1 MASEQEY
8 RSNLELLDQQEKIL
22 SAQVQR
28 HDREIAR
35 LRRKRR
41 RRIVQRSL
49 ALFVGIV
56 LALFGIIDLIVVQS
70 LNANITNILVFTLSE
85 FIAIPLLRH
94 GIVLFRKMPVEDE
107 ITAAAVELVQTQES
121 LFHLKEE
128 RLALIR
134 TPVKVARTDAAPAP
148 SRENIV
154 GERLVTFEQPSV
166 VCPECGAP
174 AREGAKICR
183 TCGHLFL

>member
-8 RSNLELLDQQEKIL
+8 RSSLELLDQQEKII
-22 SAQVQR
+22 SVQVQR

-41 RRIVQRSL
+41 RRIIQRSL

-70 LNANITNILVFTLSE
+70 LNANITNILVFALSE
-85 FIAIPLLRH
+85 FIAIPVLRH

-107 ITAAAVELVQTQES
+107 ITAVAAELVQTQES
-121 LFHLKEE
+121 LAHIREE

-134 TPVKVARTDAAPAP
+134 TSVKVVRTGAAPA
-148 SRENIV
+148 RTIENIV
-154 GERLVTFEQPSV
+154 GESLVTFDQPSV
-166 VCPECGAP
+166 VCPECGET
-174 AREGAKICR
+174 ARAGAKICR
-183 TCGHLFL
+183 SCGHLFL